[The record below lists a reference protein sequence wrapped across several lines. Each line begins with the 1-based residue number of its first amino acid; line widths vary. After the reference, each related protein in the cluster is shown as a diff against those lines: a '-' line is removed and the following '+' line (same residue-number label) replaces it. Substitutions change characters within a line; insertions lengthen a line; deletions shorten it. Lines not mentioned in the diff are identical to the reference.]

1 MLRQLS
7 ELRSG
12 STYLSRDQEIFY
24 ICILV
29 FEDGVMRMSEIERK
43 KEYEEA
49 GTQAVSPDRVLLCV
63 KPLPP
68 PLSKLHLLF
77 HIHTFDWWRVVKIRI
92 RRSERTRASGGD
104 FKASRNVC
112 SAFLGVCK
120 VEYLGILACVVVG
133 SAVLK
138 SLFWETA
145 NANIKKRL
153 KDDCSTGV
161 VLWKGQVLTLVSQY
175 EWDPWLSAAFYCN
188 ASLKKQRFERVRY
201 SSL

>member
-49 GTQAVSPDRVLLCV
+49 GTQAVSADRVLLCV

-92 RRSERTRASGGD
+92 RRSEHLVGISKHHATFVRL
-104 FKASRNVC
+104 SR
-112 SAFLGVCK
+112 
-120 VEYLGILACVVVG
+120 EYA
-133 SAVLK
+133 
-138 SLFWETA
+138 
-145 NANIKKRL
+145 R
-153 KDDCSTGV
+153 
-161 VLWKGQVLTLVSQY
+161 
-175 EWDPWLSAAFYCN
+175 
-188 ASLKKQRFERVRY
+188 
-201 SSL
+201 SSI